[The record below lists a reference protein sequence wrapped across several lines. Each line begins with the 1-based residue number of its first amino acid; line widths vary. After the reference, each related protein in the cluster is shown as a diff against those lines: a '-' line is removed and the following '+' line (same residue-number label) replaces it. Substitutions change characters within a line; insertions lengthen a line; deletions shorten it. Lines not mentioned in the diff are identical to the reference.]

1 MGGSTIGDGKS
12 TLSLLKTAHVSM
24 IVFVYFDGLCDS
36 LPSMNGS
43 KEKWPNEFNLASMLI
58 RSDENRENMV
68 DVSGATTPCD
78 DGHFYEYG

>member
-1 MGGSTIGDGKS
+1 
-12 TLSLLKTAHVSM
+12 M

-78 DGHFYEYG
+78 DGHFYEYGQPRQYYQGQIVIREKVV